1 VGKTDPYHTTT
12 TNGVSSCYFSDGTIE
27 AHFFKK
33 IVGIYILTYAH
44 RFFLVRNF
52 SQVYM
57 LSYAIMDVFFVVRFW
72 AFSDLWIHLALISG
86 INHILNIWVMGEN
99 REGKEV
105 PPESRLHTDAG
116 EALVSGNRPNKI
128 APVQTASPD
137 FERITYGNLQ
147 WNQSLGVWD
156 SARSQGGR
164 NSDDNA
170 RPRVSQRDENPD
182 KIKSD
187 KSVVSTSVR
196 EKDVHESKD
205 YSNNP
210 ESELTQ
216 KRVLRKVTLSQLEES
231 LSKPKLPPKNPK
243 ETIPI
248 PKVLFQPESQP
259 DARIELPSLESLKP
273 NMNLP
278 DLLDEFENL
287 ENTPTNTHPN
297 VPPTSSLNPI
307 TNSVVSPI
315 ETNKPP
321 SWGSL
326 HNLVDKKKLI
336 SQVLSSR
343 ANKLK
348 FENDSKR
355 SSPTN
360 HARTVNSNFVPSR
373 KPESNPNS
381 DSQMDDSDIYDA
393 LFDLINQGIVII
405 DINMSIL
412 FSN

>member
-1 VGKTDPYHTTT
+1 
-12 TNGVSSCYFSDGTIE
+12 
-27 AHFFKK
+27 
-33 IVGIYILTYAH
+33 
-44 RFFLVRNF
+44 LVRNF

-57 LSYAIMDVFFVVRFW
+57 LSYAIMDVFFAVKFW
-72 AFSDLWIHLALISG
+72 AYSDLWIHLALISV
-86 INHILNIWVMGEN
+86 INHILNIWVIGEK
-99 REGKEV
+99 RDGKEV

-116 EALVSGNRPNKI
+116 EALVTGHRSNKI
-128 APVQTASPD
+128 APVYTASQD

-147 WNQSLGVWD
+147 WNQSLGVWH

-164 NSDDNA
+164 NSDDIA
-170 RPRVSQRDENPD
+170 RPLVSQRDENPD
-182 KIKSD
+182 NIKSE
-187 KSVVSTSVR
+187 KSVKSTSVR
-196 EKDVHESKD
+196 EKDIHESKD

-210 ESELTQ
+210 ESEITQ
-216 KRVLRKVTLSQLEES
+216 KRVLRKVTLSPSEES
-231 LSKPKLPPKNPK
+231 IIKPKLPPKSPK
-243 ETIPI
+243 ENVPI
-248 PKVLFQPESQP
+248 PEVLLQVESP
-259 DARIELPSLESLKP
+259 ADARLDLPSLDSLKP

-287 ENTPTNTHPN
+287 ENTPTNTNTNPN
-297 VPPTSSLNPI
+297 LPPISSPCPI

-326 HNLVDKKKLI
+326 HNIVDKKRLF

-360 HARTVNSNFVPSR
+360 HAPTVNSNFVPSR
-373 KPESNPNS
+373 KPQSNPNS

-405 DINMSIL
+405 DINMRIL